1 MTSKMK
7 KQVLIV
13 AIGLILR
20 GLGVGFMI
28 VANLGANPATVFQL
42 GFSVL
47 SNIPYGTAAALANLI
62 ILFLVYRYNKS
73 YVHLASIMAIVLI
86 GYSAD
91 LVTLILPASLTLT
104 YSLTLRYVYLL
115 LGCAVLSFGT
125 ALYIQADLGVGA
137 LDVIAEIITDRT
149 HIDYQT
155 VRILSDSMFLFLGYI
170 MGGNIGVGTTVSLIL
185 TGVMMQYFKP
195 YTTRFVNGLLSKQS

>member
-7 KQVLIV
+7 KQVLI
-13 AIGLILR
+13 ATIGLILR

-170 MGGNIGVGTTVSLIL
+170 MGGNIGVGTIVSLIL

>member
-1 MTSKMK
+1 MTGKMK
-7 KQVLIV
+7 KQVLIA

-155 VRILSDSMFLFLGYI
+155 VRILSDSMFLLLGYI
-170 MGGNIGVGTTVSLIL
+170 MGGNIGVGTIVSLIL

>member
-1 MTSKMK
+1 MTGKMK
-7 KQVLIV
+7 KQVLIA

-170 MGGNIGVGTTVSLIL
+170 MGGNIGVGTIVSLIL